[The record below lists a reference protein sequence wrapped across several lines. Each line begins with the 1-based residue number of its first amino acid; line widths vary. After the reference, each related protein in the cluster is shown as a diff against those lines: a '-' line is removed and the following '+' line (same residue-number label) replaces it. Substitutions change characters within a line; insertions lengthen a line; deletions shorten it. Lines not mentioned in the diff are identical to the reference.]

1 MFMQWKEVVD
11 RLLGNFCGKS
21 PPLLGWDRP
30 PLLPTSNASLGR
42 RLMEAVLERAKQRGF
57 MPSAGGFHN
66 RSLSLYTK
74 LGFDV
79 QELVNLQGSALEL
92 NIPVMQFAQQ

>member
-1 MFMQWKEVVD
+1 MEV
-11 RLLGNFCGKS
+11 
-21 PPLLGWDRP
+21 
-30 PLLPTSNASLGR
+30 
-42 RLMEAVLERAKQRGF
+42 VLERAKQRGF
-57 MPSAGGFHN
+57 AALVQAAFHN

-79 QELVNLQGSALEL
+79 QEPLVNLQGSALEL